1 MLARG
6 LIGSFLLVYCFDFCC
21 SDCHPRNLREQVIL
35 LFYFYNNY
43 TFILFSN
50 NYLNHFE
57 KQNPVCNDEDDP
69 QGGDSIYENDEFE
82 IHNKLSLNQVIVGG

>member
-1 MLARG
+1 VFSSNNFNK
-6 LIGSFLLVYCFDFCC
+6 GSGFRHGIINKSGTSCITVKRITEQG
-21 SDCHPRNLREQVIL
+21 SRE
-35 LFYFYNNY
+35 
-43 TFILFSN
+43 N

-82 IHNKLSLNQVIVGG
+82 VHNKLSLNHVIVGG